1 MKVPGQRMKPCAAR
15 WGLIPNLTGNAGCS
29 PIRSLLQTMIS
40 SDKKARPVRDV
51 LALLL
56 YLQRGLQQPE
66 LLLPTLEP
74 QFEPQPELQ
83 PLLQPQES

>member
-1 MKVPGQRMKPCAAR
+1 
-15 WGLIPNLTGNAGCS
+15 
-29 PIRSLLQTMIS
+29 MIS
-40 SDKKARPVRDV
+40 SDKKTRPVRDV

-74 QFEPQPELQ
+74 QPEPQ